1 MFSYQANGH
10 KKSLGLANPFAP
22 IGPTFF
28 NLKIKNWFQYKEI
41 NITQIWNLEMAFKY
55 FTDVSSGGF
64 LKVNWEFDTS
74 WNHADLSLTYC
85 KLSEFCWD
93 EQSTL
98 LRNNQE
104 ITIRIIETSVLH
116 VFIGCVKI
124 NSNALSKLRI
134 TSSCYCHKRFNPI
147 FRLLAVRKRF
157 PTQLVR
163 SCMHLISI
171 EEIVFNVF
179 EMSWATWFE
188 WYMYYWGFNT
198 IKPWTLVTRTR
209 NCESC
214 AAKLLSYEIVWTF
227 LRWILSLRQGT
238 RKCFCAHMISKALTI
253 SQVGEIPSWG
263 KFSIH
268 Y

>member
-1 MFSYQANGH
+1 MIN
-10 KKSLGLANPFAP
+10 
-22 IGPTFF
+22 
-28 NLKIKNWFQYKEI
+28 NWFQNKEI
-41 NITQIWNLEMAFKY
+41 NFTQIWNFEMAFKY

-116 VFIGCVKI
+116 VFVGCVKI
-124 NSNALSKLRI
+124 NSNALSKLRV